1 MEKENWQFWF
11 DGRLGFWWFH
21 TLCSQNLAHK
31 THSGQQK
38 PHLTLLQVN
47 PYLKSFSVYLVHNLS
62 ILVSLLFGCFTDHFA
77 PKIYSLAEGGK
88 NKDMQSIFSTLLKIN
103 IILSLLS
110 TIIWSQFIV
119 FNWLLAIFG
128 SQPTRY
134 KARFRNE
141 PSHSNMRFACLF
153 IDDWP
158 SKISITSLCIGGDFN
173 GRV

>member
-1 MEKENWQFWF
+1 MGVLDF
-11 DGRLGFWWFH
+11 GGFI
-21 TLCSQNLAHK
+21 LCAAKNLAHK

-77 PKIYSLAEGGK
+77 PKIYEGGK